1 MIKNIA
7 KDVMAYA
14 ICLALVIV
22 TPFLAKPL
30 AACFDWCYLKWTSP
44 GSLRFFFQELF
55 TVLFWLAEITAL
67 FLLKGKINPTAQ
79 SEKELAIADAQTQE
93 KRILPLKNVGILLL
107 ITSVCILIISA
118 QIGFKV
124 KPFYDIGEKV
134 TGYELLDKIAIIAKN
149 AVKCMW
155 ILLLLK
161 ISDSMANEVLSKANG
176 LSEKAKTWGVYLF
189 TGVLLFIFGVYDVL
203 ASANPFAL
211 TYLAFYIAFT
221 AIYYLTKKSGAK
233 TILLILFTKIFLINC
248 INHNE

>member
-1 MIKNIA
+1 MANLKDNAMIKNIA

-67 FLLKGKINPTAQ
+67 FLLKGKINSTAQ
-79 SEKELAIADAQTQE
+79 SEKELAVTDAQTQE

-124 KPFYDIGEKV
+124 KLAYELGEKMTLSQLV
-134 TGYELLDKIAIIAKN
+134 GAGGTLLKN
-149 AVKCMW
+149 IVKCGW
-155 ILLLLK
+155 ILAAIRLSLRIFEKVFKDLDIEDK
-161 ISDSMANEVLSKANG
+161 RKKLFQWLCVAGMALVFCVVDVLVFKNPFVW
-176 LSEKAKTWGVYLF
+176 TY
-189 TGVLLFIFGVYDVL
+189 LLF
-203 ASANPFAL
+203 
-211 TYLAFYIAFT
+211 YLAFV
-221 AIYYLTKKSGAK
+221 AIYYFTEQHLIKSY
-233 TILLILFTKIFLINC
+233 LLIFFIYVF
-248 INHNE
+248 